1 MGRIREH
8 IRVNGRKCWTLF
20 DTGARNTYV
29 LPVVA
34 SLLVAKKLAKPFRAA
49 LGGEIKKTA
58 TVALLDAQVH
68 GHKVVTNAMVIDDI
82 GKDEDGKPIEI
93 LFGALA
99 MQQWGVRPVPD
110 EDRLD
115 LTHYPKEFVE
125 FLS

>member
-1 MGRIREH
+1 MSLPGSRALFWRSLTSDSAGSRIGQAMGRIRQAIH
-8 IRVNGRKCWTLF
+8 IDGRKCWTLF

-82 GKDEDGKPIEI
+82 GKDADGKPIEI
-93 LFGALA
+93 LF
-99 MQQWGVRPVPD
+99 
-110 EDRLD
+110 
-115 LTHYPKEFVE
+115 
-125 FLS
+125 